1 MIPGLNNLETAAW
14 ALSAALR
21 IFLMV
26 LLVARRNH
34 LRFPFFFLYIA
45 ATLLHGLEIF
55 VLYRYLGF
63 SSTFVRGAA
72 WGMQGFVVLF
82 RGLAIAELCR
92 EVFAHYAGI
101 RAFIWRV
108 LAVLVTVVM
117 VLAMVAS
124 NDGMELRILHAN
136 RAASLALSFMT
147 VAILLFARYYF
158 VRVSAPT
165 RSLAVGFFLYSCFS
179 ALNDTVLETLLQ
191 KFSAL
196 WNFLDTTSFI
206 GCVLI
211 WCWAVRSTVPEPAA
225 KPEMIRADTYNE
237 LSSEM
242 NRRLALINDRLS
254 NFSKGR
260 ARRP

>member
-1 MIPGLNNLETAAW
+1 M
-14 ALSAALR
+14 
-21 IFLMV
+21 
-26 LLVARRNH
+26 
-34 LRFPFFFLYIA
+34 
-45 ATLLHGLEIF
+45 
-55 VLYRYLGF
+55 
-63 SSTFVRGAA
+63 
-72 WGMQGFVVLF
+72 
-82 RGLAIAELCR
+82 
-92 EVFAHYAGI
+92 
-101 RAFIWRV
+101 
-108 LAVLVTVVM
+108 LAVLVTGVM

-124 NDGMELRILHAN
+124 NDVMELRILHAN
-136 RAASLALSFMT
+136 RAASLALSCMT

-191 KFSAL
+191 KFAPL

-211 WCWAVRSTVPEPAA
+211 WCWAVRRTVPEPAA
-225 KPEMIRADTYNE
+225 KPEMIPPGTYNE
-237 LSSEM
+237 LSLEM

-254 NFSKGR
+254 DFSKGR